1 MDIHKKTHVSFIIQL
16 RLNNEKTA
24 LNFTVISVG
33 EWIFL
38 VLIRG
43 LKVWDKSNN
52 FNWISGLLWTVC
64 SSYTVHEWMRQKMWQ
79 RASSSTFQWSQPPTQ
94 VMHIILKNAAWWVY
108 LWYLKYILV
117 QILLHKHNR
126 IWVVEDENDVTE
138 SDRTPSGRIFWLFI
152 NPLRFRL
159 PF

>member
-79 RASSSTFQWSQPPTQ
+79 RASSSTFQWSVNLQHKWCTLSWK
-94 VMHIILKNAAWWVY
+94 MLHDEFICGTWNISWF
-108 LWYLKYILV
+108 KYFCISTTGSEWLRMRMTSQKAV
-117 QILLHKHNR
+117 GRHQ
-126 IWVVEDENDVTE
+126 DVFFGCSST
-138 SDRTPSGRIFWLFI
+138 L
-152 NPLRFRL
+152 
-159 PF
+159 